1 MAARC
6 SSPASP
12 RSSVGVSVVVSCEAV
27 ASADSG
33 VCPAVSAVAAA
44 GAEAFGA
51 GADTSFA
58 GAVGA
63 ADGGEERP
71 QAVMLIRLSAIAT
84 DSRNIVVLAFRYQRM
99 PCT

>member
-1 MAARC
+1 
-6 SSPASP
+6 
-12 RSSVGVSVVVSCEAV
+12 VVVSCEAV

-51 GADTSFA
+51 GADASFA
-58 GAVGA
+58 GAVGVA
-63 ADGGEERP
+63 GGEERP
-71 QAVMLIRLSAIAT
+71 HAVMLIRLSAIAT
-84 DSRNIVVLAFRYQRM
+84 DSRNIVVLAFKYQRI